1 MSSVGLGKV
10 IKNSGKMCLL
20 GMVLFVA
27 FGNTACN
34 QLKAPAGPQQKTTEP
49 KSTDS
54 KPEHKAP
61 PAKVVDIK
69 AQKLQYDKGV
79 QAYSKENYEEAR
91 DAFQHAIDFGS
102 KTELGLKAYENLMKV
117 MQVLKTL
124 EEIKAK

>member
-1 MSSVGLGKV
+1 MEILRKGGL
-10 IKNSGKMCLL
+10 IAMALL
-20 GMVLFVA
+20 VA

-34 QLKAPAGPQQKTTEP
+34 QLKPPTSSQQKTTEP
-49 KSTDS
+49 KPADN

-61 PAKVVDIK
+61 PSKPVDIK
-69 AQKLQYDKGV
+69 AQQLQYDKGV

-91 DAFQHAIDFGS
+91 DAFQRAIDFGP
-102 KTELGLKAYENLMKV
+102 KTDVGLKAHENLTKV